1 MPKNVAILTVFVSG
15 PSDVEAEKAALR
27 TLVVELSERL
37 IKTHGVALRVV
48 GWPNDVRPG
57 VNVDLQAEINRQF
70 GAEFDIYLG
79 ILGTRFGTP
88 TQKAG
93 SGTEEEFE
101 QGLKRLR
108 ADSCSLRVLFYFKTG
123 TVDPFKL
130 EIDQLQ
136 KVKDFR
142 DGLSS
147 RGVLYKDFKNT
158 ADFIQMVK
166 NHLESLV
173 SDEWKN
179 GKWSPI
185 PGLDEDSPQQM
196 PTTVTPLS
204 QDTYSEDET
213 GAIDAFVDSSDN
225 GDGED
230 LGLLDYVASFHE
242 ETSAMNLTLE
252 RISENTT
259 RVGDEMRARTADT
272 ECLLSRHKEVK
283 HVGGSREQQEYVA
296 NARGIVDS
304 AAQNLRD
311 FVQAMT
317 PSVEEYR
324 THSRAVFSNLR
335 NGLQANSELGNP
347 TDENIQQGL
356 EDLISHMT
364 SAQDSTVSF
373 QASIDSVPALTGKFK
388 RAKRRA
394 AAILGELIAEI
405 SLTADA
411 AQKTLEMVRSQKN

>member
-1 MPKNVAILTVFVSG
+1 MPKNVAILIVFVSG

-213 GAIDAFVDSSDN
+213 GATDAFVDSSDN

-304 AAQNLRD
+304 AAQHLSD

-347 TDENIQQGL
+347 TAENIQQGL

-364 SAQDSTVSF
+364 SAQDSTASF

-405 SLTADA
+405 SLTADE

>member
-1 MPKNVAILTVFVSG
+1 MDHSSGLVFRRPQATLTADLWSIFAPPFS
-15 PSDVEAEKAALR
+15 
-27 TLVVELSERL
+27 
-37 IKTHGVALRVV
+37 
-48 GWPNDVRPG
+48 RPG
-57 VNVDLQAEINRQF
+57 VNVDLQAEINRQC

-136 KVKDFR
+136 KVNAFR
-142 DGLSS
+142 AGLRS

-185 PGLDEDSPQQM
+185 QGLGEDSPQRM
-196 PTTVTPLS
+196 TTTVTPLS
-204 QDTYSEDET
+204 QDSHSEDET
-213 GAIDAFVDSSDN
+213 GATDAFVDSSDN
-225 GDGED
+225 GDWED
-230 LGLLDYVASFHE
+230 LGLLDYVASFTE

-252 RISENTT
+252 RMSENTT
-259 RVGDEMRARTADT
+259 RVGDEMRARTT
-272 ECLLSRHKEVK
+272 ETESVLSRDKEVK
-283 HVGGSREQQEYVA
+283 HVGGSREQQEYVVKV
-296 NARGIVDS
+296 RGIVDL
-304 AAQNLRD
+304 AAQNLSD
-311 FVQAMT
+311 FVQAMI

-324 THSRAVFSNLR
+324 THSRAMFSNLR

-356 EDLISHMT
+356 EDLIFHMT
-364 SAQDSTVSF
+364 SAQDSTASF
-373 QASIDSVPALTGKFK
+373 QVSIDSVPALTGKFK

-405 SLTADA
+405 SLTADD
-411 AQKTLEMVRSQKN
+411 AQKTLEIVRSQKN